1 MKHKWRA
8 YCRKLKIQT
17 SYIKIKSLLLL
28 LLGTNFFPSHQRVK
42 RLLLKYIL
50 IGALGLLVITS
61 KD

>member
-28 LLGTNFFPSHQRVK
+28 LLVYSYRCIGVARYNIE
-42 RLLLKYIL
+42 RLKNEAI
-50 IGALGLLVITS
+50 S
-61 KD
+61 SRD